1 MLISTR
7 GIILTK
13 TKFGE
18 SSIICK
24 VFTQH
29 YGVKSYIAKGVRKK
43 RASLSYNLFVPLY
56 RVEIIA
62 YNKEGKDLNILKE
75 LSLNSLNQPVNY
87 QDPRKS
93 AIAMFFAEVLSS
105 TLGHDEPDEDLF
117 SFIFSIS
124 EETEEIDKNLAAFI
138 VYKLWRLTRYL
149 GIMPALP
156 TLKSNCF
163 FHLNSGEFMGSVSTE
178 YPISSPESLEIIEL
192 LSIIEA
198 PSKKLTNNALEIAL
212 NYLKYHISF
221 FKSPKSL
228 EVLKSVFK

>member
-24 VFTQH
+24 VFTQQL
-29 YGVKSYIAKGVRKK
+29 GVKSYIAKGVRKK
-43 RASLSYNLFVPLY
+43 RASLNYNLFVALY
-56 RVEIIA
+56 RVEIVA

-93 AIAMFFAEVLSS
+93 AIAMFFAEVFSSALS
-105 TLGHDEPDEDLF
+105 HDEPDEDLF
-117 SFIFSIS
+117 SFISSIS
-124 EETEEIDKNLAAFI
+124 EEIEEIDKNFAAFV

-149 GIMPALP
+149 GLMPALP

-178 YPISSPESLEIIEL
+178 YPINNNESLEIIEL
-192 LSIIEA
+192 LSIIDV

-212 NYLKYHISF
+212 DYLKYHISF
-221 FKSPKSL
+221 FKPPKSL

>member
-1 MLISTR
+1 
-7 GIILTK
+7 
-13 TKFGE
+13 
-18 SSIICK
+18 
-24 VFTQH
+24 
-29 YGVKSYIAKGVRKK
+29 
-43 RASLSYNLFVPLY
+43 
-56 RVEIIA
+56 
-62 YNKEGKDLNILKE
+62 
-75 LSLNSLNQPVNY
+75 
-87 QDPRKS
+87 
-93 AIAMFFAEVLSS
+93 
-105 TLGHDEPDEDLF
+105 
-117 SFIFSIS
+117 
-124 EETEEIDKNLAAFI
+124 
-138 VYKLWRLTRYL
+138 
-149 GIMPALP
+149 MPALP

>member
-43 RASLSYNLFVPLY
+43 RASLNYNLFVPLY
-56 RVEIIA
+56 RVEVIA

-87 QDPRKS
+87 QDPRKT
-93 AIAMFFAEVLSS
+93 AIAMFFAEVFSS
-105 TLGHDEPDEDLF
+105 ALGHDEPDDELF
-117 SFIFSIS
+117 SFITSIS
-124 EETEEIDKNLAAFI
+124 EEIEELDRNFAGF
-138 VYKLWRLTRYL
+138 VVFKLWRLTRYL

-156 TLKSNCF
+156 TLNSNRY
-163 FHLNSGEFMGSVSTE
+163 FHLNSGEFMASVSSE
-178 YPISSPESLEIIEL
+178 YPINNYETEEIIQL
-192 LSIIEA
+192 LSSIEI
-198 PSKKLTNNALEIAL
+198 PNKKLTENALQLAL
-212 NYLKYHISF
+212 DYLKYHISF